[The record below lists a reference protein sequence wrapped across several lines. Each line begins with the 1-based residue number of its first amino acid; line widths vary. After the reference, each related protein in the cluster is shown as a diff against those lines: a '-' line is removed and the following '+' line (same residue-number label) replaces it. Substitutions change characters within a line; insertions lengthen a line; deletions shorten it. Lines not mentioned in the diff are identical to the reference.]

1 MGANNDFAAPAWA
14 QTENLFRGLA
24 RPVTFVRDGGDSELE
39 LSPGGEDLTSDPD
52 GFRGHFAVFETWT
65 EIDSWYEGQFIERLV
80 PGAFKVTMKRDRGSI
95 RCQFDHGYNELIGGN
110 LLAVI
115 DAMREDDIGAY
126 AEHSFLDAPYVREV
140 AIPQMLGRTIAG
152 DNRGSLVGASFRF
165 RVVTDQWVKE
175 PKASDYN
182 PKALPER
189 TITQVRLFEE
199 GPVVFPAYPE
209 AGFECCSLSD
219 QYMDRLRSTRSA
231 APGLRAP
238 AAPTPANA
246 TDPASGPS
254 SASPISHA
262 RTRARLALAFAD
274 L

>member
-1 MGANNDFAAPAWA
+1 MGDFKP
-14 QTENLFRGLA
+14 QTENLYRGLA
-24 RPVTFVRDGGDSELE
+24 RPVSFTRDGEDDLE
-39 LSPGGEDLTSDPD
+39 TGGGTEDVAADPE
-52 GFRGHFAVFETWT
+52 GFRGHFAVFNTWT
-65 EIDSWYEGQFIERLV
+65 EIDSWMEGQFLERLV
-80 PGAFKVTMKRDRGSI
+80 PGAFKVTMKRDKGSI

-115 DAMREDDIGAY
+115 DTMREDDIGAY

-140 AIPQMLGRTIAG
+140 AIPQMLGRTISG
-152 DNRGSLVGASFRF
+152 DLRGSLVGASFRF
-165 RVVTDQWVKE
+165 RVVTDQWVME
-175 PKASDYN
+175 PKVSDYN

-209 AGFECCSLSD
+209 AGFECCSLTD
-219 QYMDRLRSTRSA
+219 QYMDRLRSARSA
-231 APGLRAP
+231 APGHRAP
-238 AAPTPANA
+238 AAFTPANA
-246 TDPASGPS
+246 TDSASGPS
-254 SASPISHA
+254 QASPISHA